1 MDSLGKAWLISKSGA
16 CIDVYAHPT
25 ESFEF
30 DSIVDIVSNYGP
42 ESDKNICK
50 VWKSTHSDDSKASIL
65 NSYNRDWCKVRLW
78 KYNKLTFRI
87 ASIDTNWY
95 QIIVDFLLSHPYVSS
110 ASISVSD
117 LSGKI
122 YLDNV
127 SYDYCITSGNIGE
140 GYELRDSPAN
150 EIYQ

>member
-1 MDSLGKAWLISKSGA
+1 MDSFGKAWLINKSGA

-30 DSIVDIVSNYGP
+30 DSIVDIVSSYGS
-42 ESDKNICK
+42 EQEKDICR
-50 VWKSTHSDDSKASIL
+50 VWKATHSDDSKASIL
-65 NSYNRDWCKVRLW
+65 HSYNRDWCKVRLW
-78 KYNKLTFRI
+78 NDDKLTFRI
-87 ASIDTNWY
+87 AAIDTNWY

-122 YLDNV
+122 YWDNV
-127 SYDYCITSGNIGE
+127 SYGYCIASGNIGE
-140 GYELRDSPAN
+140 
-150 EIYQ
+150 